1 MRLQD
6 ISIKWKTVVPLCVF
20 IFALITITVI
30 VTSAKTREIV
40 FKEVEH
46 STLSGYRYTV
56 LNALTTMM
64 IAGNFREGKTPFIEQ
79 MSRTAELRLVKSPV
93 LDRQYGRGLPE
104 EYPMDDVEREVVG
117 NGREKVVIEGGVVRG
132 VYPYVARK
140 DFMGKDCLSCHEVRE
155 GEVLGAISIQVPLTE
170 SLRRIRSLQYLYAFL
185 GLLGIVFM
193 AGLAFVIARITYKPL
208 EALTG
213 RMLRMTGDKLSGGK
227 EAGSGGDEVV
237 ALSGVFDRLIAA
249 YSTAMHGIIEATG
262 RVTSTVDV
270 LKTMAVRV
278 AEGAKTQTKESVQVA
293 VVAEEINATI
303 SDIAKNALE
312 ASEISTK
319 ASTIA
324 LKGKEIADMSV
335 EQINEFYRA
344 TVQLAGTI
352 ERLNSKVAEIGDVV
366 TVIKGIAD
374 QTNLLAL
381 NAAIE
386 AARAGEQGRG
396 FAVVADEVR
405 KLAERTIKATQDV
418 SEKISTVQEESS
430 ATSKSM
436 DNASEQLTS
445 TTQFIRQVGDALK
458 SIVNAVQ
465 KVNEQITQIAT
476 SVEEQSTASGNAAES
491 MERTSEIA
499 GEIEKMADNLMGEVG
514 GFGEAVE
521 ALRQK
526 ALEIKFEAAD
536 LVVLELV
543 EADHLV
549 WVDRLGAH
557 LRKEISLDPAQVGD
571 HKTCRVGRWYYGEGK
586 EMFGSLKGFAS
597 LEELHRKI
605 HAAGRDVVLNFDSG
619 EEQRARALHNEV
631 LEISKS
637 ILRSIKEIKKE
648 SQSADRDET
657 AAKSGR

>member
-6 ISIKWKTVVPLCVF
+6 ISIKWKTVVPLCAFV
-20 IFALITITVI
+20 FALITITVF
-30 VTSAKTREIV
+30 VTSAKTREVV
-40 FKEVEH
+40 FKEVEQ
-46 STLSGYRYTV
+46 STLPAYRNTV
-56 LNALTTMM
+56 LIALTNMM
-64 IAGNFREGKTPFIEQ
+64 IGGKIKESKRPFLEQ
-79 MSRTAELRLVKSPV
+79 MSHTADLRVVKSPV

-104 EYPMDDVEREVVG
+104 EYPLDDIERGVVETG
-117 NGREKVVIEGGVVRG
+117 SEKVVIEGDVVRG
-132 VYPYVARK
+132 VYPYVAMRN
-140 DFMGKDCLSCHEVRE
+140 FMGKDCLSCHQVSE
-155 GEVLGAISIQVPLTE
+155 GAVLGAISIRVPLAE
-170 SLRRIRSLQYLYAFL
+170 SLKRIRSLQYLYAFL
-185 GLLGIVFM
+185 GFLGILFM
-193 AGLAFVIARITYKPL
+193 AALAFVVARFTYKPL
-208 EALTG
+208 EGLTG
-213 RMLRMTGDKLSGGK
+213 RILRMTGDNLGDGRQ
-227 EAGSGGDEVV
+227 ADGGGDEVRV
-237 ALSGVFDRLIAA
+237 LSGVFDRLIAA

-262 RVTSTVDV
+262 KVTSTVDI
-270 LKTMAVRV
+270 LRTMAVRV

-293 VVAEEINATI
+293 VVAEQINATI

-335 EQINEFYRA
+335 EQINDFYRA

-405 KLAERTIKATQDV
+405 KLAERTIKATEDV
-418 SEKISTVQEESS
+418 SEKIGTVQAESA

-436 DNASEQLTS
+436 DDASEQLTS
-445 TTQFIRQVGDALK
+445 TTQFIRQVGDSLK

-499 GEIEKMADNLMGEVG
+499 SEIEKMADNLTKEVG
-514 GFGEAVE
+514 GFGAAVE
-521 ALRQK
+521 ELRQK
-526 ALEIKFEAAD
+526 ALEIRFEAAE

-543 EADHLV
+543 EADHRV
-549 WVDRLGAH
+549 WVERLGAH
-557 LRKEISLDPAQVGD
+557 LRKELSLDAAQAGD
-571 HKTCRVGRWYYGEGK
+571 HRACRVGKWYYGEG
-586 EMFGSLKGFAS
+586 EETFGSLPSFAS
-597 LEELHRKI
+597 LEGLHMKI
-605 HAAGRDVVLNFDSG
+605 HAAGRDAVLNFDSG
-619 EEQRARALHNEV
+619 EEQRAGVLYNEV
-631 LEISKS
+631 LEISRD
-637 ILRSIKEIKKE
+637 ILRCIEGIKKE
-648 SQSADRDET
+648 SRSAGLDKT
-657 AAKSGR
+657 AAKAGR